1 MLLFLFLRLYIVMS
15 VLSRR
20 SFTLTLFCSQGKEL
34 KMNIGAK
41 TAKLETVV
49 TFMLALVVTS
59 PVVLA
64 AIAVI

>member
-1 MLLFLFLRLYIVMS
+1 MS

-34 KMNIGAK
+34 KMRIGAK

>member
-1 MLLFLFLRLYIVMS
+1 MQNNVYVYERAERDV
-15 VLSRR
+15 

>member
-1 MLLFLFLRLYIVMS
+1 MI
-15 VLSRR
+15 
-20 SFTLTLFCSQGKEL
+20 
-34 KMNIGAK
+34 IGAK